1 MGQELSG
8 NSWGNLAAARAAA
21 QPSRR
26 SVDLGGLAQ
35 QLAALEMSN
44 NAAAAAVAESQGLVA
59 GMRPSLSFTA
69 GLNNR
74 LSLDCGGPLGWVVLA
89 SS

>member
-1 MGQELSG
+1 MGRELPS

-35 QLAALEMSN
+35 QLAALELSN
-44 NAAAAAVAESQGLVA
+44 NAAAVALAESQGMVT
-59 GMRPSLSFTA
+59 GMRPFTG
-69 GLNNR
+69 GLNNNHGR
-74 LSLDCGGPLGWVVLA
+74 LSLDCGGPMG
-89 SS
+89 